1 MNPRFEFAKR
11 FRSRFRSF
19 QVLFSFFFAINFRS
33 SVIFLRLVIR
43 LRADRCSTPGPSE
56 ANPPRD
62 LHNNGPFVRWLKQSI
77 RKRRKGILCNRFHNP
92 RIVNLGTVRDGK
104 RIGPR
109 KTLEFFSFPLVSFS
123 PFSSTSKS
131 NRKKICISSRRR
143 WRAFTDGRSLDKKIF
158 PRALVQMTLTF
169 LFMLNTRFY
178 SLVFRDRFFLCDRK
192 KKKKSGL
199 IYLFVTRNRRR
210 AENG

>member
-19 QVLFSFFFAINFRS
+19 QVLFSFFFRDKFSLLRH
-33 SVIFLRLVIR
+33 VIFLRLVIR

-109 KTLEFFSFPLVSFS
+109 KTLEFFSFPLV
-123 PFSSTSKS
+123 P
-131 NRKKICISSRRR
+131 
-143 WRAFTDGRSLDKKIF
+143 
-158 PRALVQMTLTF
+158 
-169 LFMLNTRFY
+169 
-178 SLVFRDRFFLCDRK
+178 FFLHFQIESK
-192 KKKKSGL
+192 
-199 IYLFVTRNRRR
+199 
-210 AENG
+210 ENLHLLPSKMESVYGWSIAR

>member
-1 MNPRFEFAKR
+1 MELDEPA
-11 FRSRFRSF
+11 FRIRETFPLEIPIFPS
-19 QVLFSFFFAINFRS
+19 SFFFFFRDKFS
-33 SVIFLRLVIR
+33 LLRHVIFLRLVIR

-169 LFMLNTRFY
+169 LFTR
-178 SLVFRDRFFLCDRK
+178 SR
-192 KKKKSGL
+192 
-199 IYLFVTRNRRR
+199 
-210 AENG
+210 